1 MAAGKDRLFSIRA
14 DRGRPERGR
23 LVRHSQ
29 VRGSNSV
36 DDLSLPL
43 DPFPVLWCAGRSCD
57 ECGYFL
63 RQIVPPFETRR
74 EILWRCNKNCVHRKV
89 GVYWT
94 RAFRLF
100 TSLAFG
106 RRTPRWSRVNGLCEN
121 GDRFFVA
128 HHCARQKNNLRASE
142 NWCML

>member
-14 DRGRPERGR
+14 DRGRPEWGR

-29 VRGSNSV
+29 ARGSNSV

-106 RRTPRWSRVNGLCEN
+106 RHVSYIVVDGLRESGGRSVWCIVWN
-121 GDRFFVA
+121 A
-128 HHCARQKNNLRASE
+128 KNNLRASE
-142 NWCML
+142 NWCKL